1 MKANVIGLDGA
12 VKGSVELPEVFA
24 TDYKPK
30 LIHRAVLAMQSAK
43 KQPKGADPRAGKKQT
58 ALYVGIRDA
67 PAYNRSMNVE
77 HARLPRL
84 RNRGTLLAGR
94 TAGVPHVVG
103 GTAAHPL
110 KSWEVTREYINK
122 KERKAA
128 LKSAIATSAM
138 KELVEKRFIVEK
150 DLPIIVEDALEAIVK
165 TRDVVAALG
174 KIGVGKDLENARGK
188 VRKRA
193 GKGKSRGRLWK
204 EKKSVLIVSAK
215 NSPILRAARNLPGV
229 DTVTV
234 TSLNVE
240 LLAPGAEAG
249 RLVVWTKGA
258 IEELGKE
265 KKVQVNVPKAEF
277 VRERDKA
284 PAKVP
289 AKAAAKPAAEKKA
302 VVKK

>member
-12 VKGSVELPEVFA
+12 VKGSIELPAVFD
-24 TDYKPK
+24 TEYKPK

-77 HARLPRL
+77 RARLPRL

-103 GTAAHPL
+103 GPAAHPL
-110 KSWEVTREYINK
+110 KSWEIIREYINK
-122 KERKAA
+122 KEKKAA

-138 KELVEKRFIVEK
+138 KDLVEKRFIVEK
-150 DLPIIVEDALEAIVK
+150 DLPIVVEDALEAVAK
-165 TRDVVAALG
+165 TKEVVAAFE

-193 GKGKSRGRLWK
+193 GKGKSRGRVWK

-265 KKVQVNVPKAEF
+265 KKAKAQKPKAEF
-277 VRERDKA
+277 VRERNMA
-284 PAKVP
+284 PKT
-289 AKAAAKPAAEKKA
+289 AKPAAEKKV